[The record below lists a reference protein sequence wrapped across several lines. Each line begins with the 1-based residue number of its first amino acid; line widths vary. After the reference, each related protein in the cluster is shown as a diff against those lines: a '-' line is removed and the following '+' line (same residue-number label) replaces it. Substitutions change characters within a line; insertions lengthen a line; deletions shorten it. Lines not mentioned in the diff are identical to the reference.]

1 MYICIYLHL
10 LHHYVSHMP
19 FVYYNYYV
27 YNNNAVCLHG
37 MCAPHRLPASHVQTV
52 CIIYYTVRVCSNKLT
67 VDVIA
72 VIHISGELIVSKY
85 VAESITMIAGRFGHE
100 GLCQLRTELKK
111 LQCEIGYIANTGQWC
126 CVMLSGCIVRNVRWL
141 LYLASLSLQFF
152 SL

>member
-67 VDVIA
+67 VDVIV
-72 VIHISGELIVSKY
+72 VIHIHTTWKY
-85 VAESITMIAGRFGHE
+85 IGSFPVCCSDHILLLSI
-100 GLCQLRTELKK
+100 L
-111 LQCEIGYIANTGQWC
+111 NTNG
-126 CVMLSGCIVRNVRWL
+126 
-141 LYLASLSLQFF
+141 ADSLQRWKCVVCKNIYTDEKWIWPEHIQRNTLF
-152 SL
+152 SCGMSPQTYRYL